1 MIKYLLFQS
10 KVPRGEIFDLFKDY
24 ATDSSLEILFMK
36 FQHNADIRESYF
48 FCIAV
53 VVDENTDNIP
63 DNVKNLLN
71 TIRSRNENCKHR
83 QIIRNEVNYG
93 GRLFFQENQ
102 MNFLRDK
109 TDFLS
114 FKNQVIFEKYERNR
128 RGDFINGIP
137 VAFES
142 MGTGDDN
149 EHYDELC
156 NDIHVTENAPV
167 QDDDRMNL
175 LLWWSSA
182 KGEGSFQ
189 GFKEAC
195 NIFELTVPGDGKA
208 WYFMRRLI
216 LLGHI
221 EAVEEGN
228 KFIWGVTP
236 TALVQ
241 PVIGDLYVT
250 GVMTPFS
257 ERSLSEKVTINKTT
271 SNGGPA
277 RISIQ
282 DLNEA
287 RSSGFTII
295 QDPAG
300 KLANALP
307 CFKEWQDSL
316 VIDPDILPHRYSL
329 KIFNGKSFVELNE
342 GPPSIG
348 LYEAT
353 RIDGEH
359 NKPSLCFYDG
369 VRWKRGGYYDLRW
382 LGIKYINPNMTVWLD
397 KNGSLTLP
405 EIGRWPLLYERALVL
420 ASGKLPRR
428 GKVNG
433 IDALI
438 YDSVDLGLA
447 KVLTEKLEVKMEEI

>member
-1 MIKYLLFQS
+1 MITYLLFETQRRRS
-10 KVPRGEIFDLFKDY
+10 EIFDMFREY
-24 ATDSSLEILFMK
+24 SVWFTPSIEIPFIK
-36 FQHNADIRESYF
+36 FQHNAEYGERYF
-48 FCIAV
+48 FCVAISFESQNELSNAV
-53 VVDENTDNIP
+53 SQILSDIENIP
-63 DNVKNLLN
+63 FRRRPQLQKLRGGVFWP
-71 TIRSRNENCKHR
+71 END
-83 QIIRNEVNYG
+83 
-93 GRLFFQENQ
+93 
-102 MNFLRDK
+102 MTFLHDK
-109 TDFLS
+109 SDWQS
-114 FKNQVIFEKYERNR
+114 FKQQVKFEGRTRTGY
-128 RGDFINGIP
+128 FINGIP
-137 VAFES
+137 VVFES
-142 MGTGDDN
+142 IGTGDDN

-167 QDDDRMNL
+167 QDDARMNL

-195 NIFELTVPGDGKA
+195 NILELTVPGDGKA

-250 GVMTPFS
+250 GMMTPFS

-277 RISIQ
+277 RIAIQ
-282 DLNEA
+282 DLDEA
-287 RSSGFTII
+287 RSSSFTII

-316 VIDPDILPHRYSL
+316 VIDPDILPHRYAL
-329 KIFNGKSFVELNE
+329 KIFNGKSFIELNE

-348 LYEAT
+348 LYQAT
-353 RIDGEH
+353 RIDGEY
-359 NKPSLCFYDG
+359 NKPSLAFYDG

-382 LGIKYINPNMTVWLD
+382 LGVKNTNPNMTVWLD
-397 KNGSLTLP
+397 ENGSFSLP

-438 YDSVDLGLA
+438 YDSVGLDLA
-447 KVLTEKLEVKMEEI
+447 KVLAEKLEVNMKEI